1 MTAGAA
7 RHDAQGQAMVEF
19 AIVFPVQLFLTL
31 VLLQLAHLYVGKLV
45 VNHAAFAAVRAAL
58 VKPDDATWND
68 WITDEVKPAAVM
80 VCAPITGVSDAPATP
95 NTITIPGWSAG
106 SMDELARS
114 GIADVKTRVTVSE
127 AQDDRGRWYV
137 TAAIEHD
144 FELIFLADVDLMD
157 IFSRYDAPGLPL
169 AQGYNSP
176 HLTLHE
182 SCRMP
187 RTWDVTPP

>member
-1 MTAGAA
+1 
-7 RHDAQGQAMVEF
+7 MVEF

-68 WITDEVKPAAVM
+68 WMRDEVKPAVVM
-80 VCAPITGVSDAPATP
+80 VCAPITGVSDAPVTP
-95 NTITIPGWSAG
+95 NTITIPGWDAAA
-106 SMDELARS
+106 MNELARS

-127 AQDDRGRWYV
+127 AQDARGRWYV
-137 TAAIEHD
+137 TADVEHD
-144 FELIFLADVDLMD
+144 FELIFLSDVDLMD
-157 IFSRYDAPGLPL
+157 IWGRYDAPGLNL
-169 AQGYNSP
+169 AQGYNAP

-187 RTWDVTPP
+187 RTWDVTP